1 MTWRRVPLVAL
12 LALLI
17 PVASHGAAGSL
28 TEQSELAH
36 ELYRELH
43 KLPPRAALPGPE
55 TLACYQRL
63 AKIAAF
69 HPLPITP
76 EPSQCAAYDLVRM
89 ERVTMP
95 DRSVVALNPAPTLR
109 CAMAEAVAHWLR
121 VDVSLAVADLGA
133 QLAAVTNADSYEC
146 RSRNRV
152 PGAKLSEH
160 GKGNA
165 IDVSAV
171 RLKSG
176 QVLALSDPKVSKT
189 FREQMRGLACGRFT
203 TVLGPGSDGYHE
215 EHIHLDI
222 AERTNGY
229 RICQWNVIEP
239 HVITVT
245 AAVPL
250 PQPKPPALLAL
261 QAKAGGR

>member
-1 MTWRRVPLVAL
+1 MTGLRATLVFCAVML
-12 LALLI
+12 FSPAAWGA
-17 PVASHGAAGSL
+17 VAVAP
-28 TEQSELAH
+28 TTNSELAH

-43 KLPPRAALPGPE
+43 KLPPPAVLPGPD

-63 AKIAAF
+63 AKLATF

-76 EPSQCAAYDLVRM
+76 EPAQCAAYDLLRI

-95 DRSVVALNPAPTLR
+95 DRSVVTFNPAPTLR
-109 CAMAEAVAHWLR
+109 CAMAEAVAQWLR
-121 VDVSLAVADLGA
+121 ADVGLVAAELGG
-133 QLAAVTNADSYEC
+133 QLAAINDVDSYEC

-165 IDVSAV
+165 LDVSGIKL
-171 RLKSG
+171 RTG
-176 QVLALSDPKVSKT
+176 QILALTDPKVARS
-189 FREQMRGLACGRFT
+189 FREQMRGFACARFT

-222 AERTNGY
+222 AERSHGY
-229 RICQWNVIEP
+229 RICQWNVIDAEA
-239 HVITVT
+239 VV

-250 PQPKPPALLAL
+250 PQPKPQALLAL
-261 QAKAGGR
+261 QAKSNGK

>member
-1 MTWRRVPLVAL
+1 MARRQAPFAAL

-17 PVASHGAAGSL
+17 PVASHGAAGAL
-28 TEQSELAH
+28 TEQSELVH

-43 KLPPRAALPGPE
+43 KMPPPALLPGPE

-63 AKIAAF
+63 AKIAIF
-69 HPLPITP
+69 RPLPITP
-76 EPSQCAAYDLVRM
+76 EPSQCASYDLVRM

-95 DRSVVALNPAPTLR
+95 DRSAVALNPAPTLR

-146 RSRNRV
+146 RSRNRI

-165 IDVSAV
+165 LDVSEV

-176 QVLALSDPKVSKT
+176 LILALTDPKVSRS
-189 FREQMRGLACGRFT
+189 FREQMRGLACARFT

-222 AERTNGY
+222 AERSNGY
-229 RICQWNVIEP
+229 RICQWNVLDAQ
-239 HVITVT
+239 TV
-245 AAVPL
+245 AGAVPL
-250 PQPKPPALLAL
+250 PPPKPPALIAL

>member
-1 MTWRRVPLVAL
+1 LLV
-12 LALLI
+12 LLI
-17 PVASHGAAGSL
+17 ATPLGSVTAAP
-28 TEQSELAH
+28 TDDSELTH

-43 KLPPRAALPGPE
+43 KMPPPAALPGPE

-63 AKIAAF
+63 AKLATF

-76 EPSQCAAYDLVRM
+76 EPAQCAAYDLVRI

-95 DRSVVALNPAPTLR
+95 DRSTVTLNPAPTLR
-109 CAMAEAVAHWLR
+109 CTMAEVVAQWLR
-121 VDVSLAVADLGA
+121 VDVGLVAAELGA
-133 QLAAVTNADSYEC
+133 QLTAMIDVDSYEC

-165 IDVSAV
+165 IDISAI
-171 RLKSG
+171 RLKTG
-176 QVLALSDPKVSKT
+176 AVLALTDPKVSKT
-189 FREQMRGLACGRFT
+189 FREQMRSLACGRFT

-222 AERTNGY
+222 AERSHGY
-229 RICQWNVIEP
+229 RICQWNVLDREAI
-239 HVITVT
+239 V

-250 PQPKPPALLAL
+250 PQPKPAALVTL
-261 QAKAGGR
+261 QARASGK